1 MKNESKKSVPISRRS
16 LLATM
21 GAGSLSLA
29 IAPHAAAAE
38 LAAMAEVPAPPAA
51 WGASLYG
58 AWTHDDTGLPCF
70 DADLLRHPAPYAS
83 FSHILSTGT
92 AGVLADRWGNL
103 RLITGED
110 GPVCLTPTT
119 GRTRSGLYAM
129 LETSGQ
135 LYSLVHSEMKENQ
148 RIRYGTGS
156 ITYCAEMA
164 AEEMR
169 LSVTQEVYAPPDRD
183 RALGCVFTF
192 KNSGKAPIAG
202 TLSLQS
208 DVFIR
213 PGLDYEEWLK
223 SLRPESGAGFAVF
236 RQASAALGDVYLV
249 GGAEW
254 TGGCDGH
261 TLRLARQV
269 ALQPGKT
276 VTAAVLL
283 GYGRNTDAAERRT
296 KMARMSPAAA
306 RRDWASRLAVF
317 AVPALEPW
325 MLDECRWALGQLLSF
340 EFYDPILGEHYLH
353 LGGYGFFPDADNP
366 PDHVAYTVREA
377 AENAVVI
384 AHFEPRLAKS
394 TLRWLAQMQVESG
407 DIPKNYNYTRTRL
420 DIATAQHDSDTEI
433 WFLMA
438 LGEYV
443 ETTGDMAVLDDEL
456 AWFPSGKTSLW
467 DHAQRAFRWITEGI
481 GVGRHGLIRIL
492 EGDWNDYLSTV
503 GAKGQGESVMNSGMA
518 ARAFAALAR
527 IARKKGDTE
536 FAAKAAKWRDAL
548 RTAVGRAFD
557 KEWFVGCFTDE
568 GAPICGHD
576 DRLYLNAQSWAALG
590 GCGTKEQRQSGL
602 QAAARACGSRI
613 GMLLMSKAYSSPAP
627 HAISWCP
634 IPAGEGENGG
644 IWPQT
649 IHWTVWAMAQE
660 GLLDLAAGEWAHGTL
675 RNHSK
680 EFPQVP
686 YGIFNGP
693 DCWSSR
699 LAGSSE
705 GWTQVNVFN
714 RVGLC
719 PMSPMISWQAFS
731 ALQIHRATQNSV

>member
-1 MKNESKKSVPISRRS
+1 MKNPTKKTPAISRRS
-16 LLATM
+16 LLASM
-21 GAGSLSLA
+21 GLGSLSLA
-29 IAPHAAAAE
+29 VAPHASAAE
-38 LAAMAEVPAPPAA
+38 LAAAAEAPAMPAD

-58 AWTHDDTGLPCF
+58 QWTHDDAGLPCF
-70 DADLLRHPAPYAS
+70 DADLQRHPAPYAN

-92 AGVLADRWGNL
+92 AGALADRWGNV
-103 RLITGED
+103 RLITSED

-119 GRTRSGLYAM
+119 WRTRSGLYAM
-129 LETSGQ
+129 LETGGQ
-135 LYSLVHSEMKENQ
+135 LVSLVHSELKENQ
-148 RIRYGTGS
+148 RIRYGTGA
-156 ITYCAEMA
+156 IEYRADRVAEG
-164 AEEMR
+164 MR
-169 LSVTQEVYAPPDRD
+169 LTVTQEIYTPPDRD

-192 KNSGKAPIAG
+192 KNSGTAPITG
-202 TLSLQS
+202 TLSLAS

-213 PGLDYEEWLK
+213 PGLGYEEWLK
-223 SLRPESGAGFAVF
+223 SLRPACGAGFAVF
-236 RQASAALGDVYLV
+236 RRASAVLGDVYLV

-254 TGGCDGH
+254 AGSTDAH
-261 TLRLARQV
+261 TLRLSRQV
-269 ALQPGKT
+269 ALQPGET
-276 VTAAVLL
+276 LTAAVLL
-283 GYGRNTDAAERRT
+283 GYGTHADVAERR
-296 KMARMSPAAA
+296 ARLVRTSPAAA
-306 RRDWASRLAVF
+306 RRAWAARLAAF
-317 AVPALEPW
+317 AVPGLEPW
-325 MLDECRWALGQLLSF
+325 MDDECRWTLGQLLSF

-353 LGGYGFFPDADNP
+353 LGGYGFFPDPDNP

-384 AHFEPRLAKS
+384 SHFEPALAKS
-394 TLRWLAQMQVESG
+394 TVRWLAQMQVASG
-407 DIPKNYNYTRTRL
+407 DIPKNYNYTRERL

-443 ETTGDMAVLDDEL
+443 ETTGDMAVLEDEL
-456 AWFPSGKTSLW
+456 AWFPTGKTSLW
-467 DHAQRAFRWITEGI
+467 DHAQRAFQWITEGI

-527 IARKKGDTE
+527 LARRKGDAA
-536 FAAKAAKWRDAL
+536 FAARAAKWRDAL
-548 RTAVGRAFD
+548 REAVGRAFD
-557 KEWFVGCFTDE
+557 KEWFVGCYTDD
-568 GAPICGHD
+568 GQPICGHG

-590 GCGTKEQRQSGL
+590 GCGTKEQRRSAL

-613 GMLLMSKAYSSPAP
+613 GLLLMSKAYSSPAP
-627 HAISWCP
+627 HDISWCP

-649 IHWTVWAMAQE
+649 IHWTVWAMAEE
-660 GLLDLAAGEWAHGTL
+660 GLLDRAVEEWRYGTL
-675 RNHSK
+675 RNHSE
-680 EFPQVP
+680 EFPEVP

-699 LAGSSE
+699 LAGSFE
-705 GWTQVNVFN
+705 GWTQYDVFN

-719 PMSPMISWQAFS
+719 PMSPMISWQAFT
-731 ALQIHRATQNSV
+731 AMQIDRAVQRSV